1 MHSQNSYLQVKI
13 RQIWLDSCHQKRLE
27 DDKKFMKF
35 TSNLLIND
43 HDYLVMYFDLVIYFS
58 SKYLQILSFDYAYDF

>member
-1 MHSQNSYLQVKI
+1 MKI

-35 TSNLLIND
+35 TSNLLID
-43 HDYLVMYFDLVIYFS
+43 DYDYLVMYFDLAIYFS
-58 SKYLQILSFDYAYDF
+58 SKYLQILNFDYAYNMIF